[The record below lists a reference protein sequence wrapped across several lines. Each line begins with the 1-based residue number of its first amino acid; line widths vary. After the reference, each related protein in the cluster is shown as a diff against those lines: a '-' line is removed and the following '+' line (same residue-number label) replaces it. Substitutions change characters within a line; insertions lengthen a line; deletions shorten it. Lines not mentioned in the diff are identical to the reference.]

1 MAMSA
6 TPTAVLWNMPCPT
19 TPRRKAGP
27 ALLQKKRVSSA
38 SCRVRLPWRWRRHT
52 AWAPTGYPPTAPRSS
67 AGAAA
72 PGRWKRGRIHRP
84 AARLM
89 VPAMPRLTQSSVRT
103 KKGKRLG
110 SSVPAQRLRAS
121 LAAAAAAPG
130 RRSRERAQRNSP
142 TAPSLVVRD
151 FMCIRLTSK
160 EIYAHRDK
168 SLPLPHK
175 NPP

>member
-72 PGRWKRGRIHRP
+72 PGRWKRGCIHRP
-84 AARLM
+84 AARLI
-89 VPAMPRLTQSSVRT
+89 VPAMLYVYLFSVRT
-103 KKGKRLG
+103 KKGKRTGQKRPGAEIEGVPGG
-110 SSVPAQRLRAS
+110 S
-121 LAAAAAAPG
+121 G
-130 RRSRERAQRNSP
+130 RRAGQEKQGKGAEEQPHSAQLGCKRFYVHPSHLKRNLCTPGQILAP
-142 TAPSLVVRD
+142 TA
-151 FMCIRLTSK
+151 
-160 EIYAHRDK
+160 
-168 SLPLPHK
+168 
-175 NPP
+175 